1 MLRPGEPAAPTVM
14 VVMADAGPVTTAGV
28 IAVAN
33 LEARIDGQVARA
45 TRGRLTIAE
54 RAELVEL
61 IALRGHVLGRVAD
74 AELAADLA
82 DELVAQAPTDARS
95 FLARARTSG
104 VFHRFTS
111 ALTDLDTAA
120 AFGADRVELDAERAG
135 IYQALGRYDEALAI
149 LRPAVDRHPD
159 FGVRAALAG
168 IHGERGEMDEAEHW
182 FGAAMRSYRSTSP
195 FPLAAL
201 ELQRGRLWMEHDDL
215 RRARVW
221 CEAAVRRL
229 PVYVPALG
237 HLAEIEAALGES
249 AAAVARLRP
258 LAGASDDP
266 DYATQLARIPGK
278 EASMAKILYTA
289 HARVTGGRVNGHG
302 RTSDGELE
310 VDLRVPEEMGGPG
323 GGTNPEELFAVGYAA
338 CFEGALATVAR
349 RQRLDAGDATIDSAV
364 SLFPTGDG
372 AFAIAV
378 TLDVS
383 LPSVDRE
390 TAAGLVREAHQVCPY
405 SNATRGNIPVD
416 LLLSGEPI

>member
-1 MLRPGEPAAPTVM
+1 MLRPGEPAAPAVM

-82 DELVAQAPTDARS
+82 HELVAQAPTDARS

-182 FGAAMRSYRSTSP
+182 FVAAMRSYRSTSP

-201 ELQRGRLWMEHDDL
+201 ELQRGRLWMDHDDL

-237 HLAEIEAALGES
+237 HLAEIEATLGES

-266 DYATQLARIPGK
+266 DYATQLARILRD
-278 EASMAKILYTA
+278 A
-289 HARVTGGRVNGHG
+289 G
-302 RTSDGELE
+302 RTEEAQAWRDHAAARYDELLASHSE
-310 VDLRVPEEMGGPG
+310 AFADHAAEFWCTIGGDRGRGLRLARE
-323 GGTNPEELFAVGYAA
+323 NL
-338 CFEGALATVAR
+338 ALRPTARAR
-349 RQRLDAGDATIDSAV
+349 R
-364 SLFPTGDG
+364 
-372 AFAIAV
+372 
-378 TLDVS
+378 
-383 LPSVDRE
+383 
-390 TAAGLVREAHQVCPY
+390 LVRCAHG
-405 SNATRGNIPVD
+405 NAED
-416 LLLSGEPI
+416 